1 MHKNV
6 GFYKE
11 EEIVLMLNEKK
22 VCQLSNNAK
31 YIIREI
37 FEHPDE
43 EAVVY
48 AKRLD
53 EFIKPDFY
61 IRIGKNTHYI
71 SMKSGSSNTLHQEYV
86 KEFCI
91 YLRERGISNR
101 TLQTILL
108 YQFGDGTLDGTGK
121 ERFPYEKLRF
131 LLADR
136 LKEANLELN
145 RDKEF
150 VISIINR
157 VVFKGAREENIEA
170 DYVYHGDKDYGILVS
185 KKQMIKHCHRRDWA
199 FIDSL
204 HIGPILLR
212 PHARY
217 VGKEIKREKSR
228 QRLEFYWPNYYA
240 DLDYISKRYDG

>member
-1 MHKNV
+1 
-6 GFYKE
+6 
-11 EEIVLMLNEKK
+11 MLNEKK

-61 IRIGKNTHYI
+61 IRIGENTHYI

-170 DYVYHGDKDYGILVS
+170 DYVYHGDKDYGFS
-185 KKQMIKHCHRRDWA
+185 FQKNR
-199 FIDSL
+199 
-204 HIGPILLR
+204 
-212 PHARY
+212 
-217 VGKEIKREKSR
+217 
-228 QRLEFYWPNYYA
+228 
-240 DLDYISKRYDG
+240 